1 MGTWLIIAAAFAPQ
15 AAETQA
21 APPTTQQVAP
31 PAAERG
37 VIAYPPAFFADI
49 RPVSAYDMVI
59 RVPGFTFDKGS
70 TVRGLEGSGG
80 NVLIDGHPPLAK
92 NDPLE
97 DILRRI
103 PADSVA
109 HVEVIRGGAPGI
121 DMEGRSVLA
130 NVVRKQ
136 VAGFR
141 GSVQPYFDAVYDG
154 RFLPGVRFEG
164 LWTLPGGRTAA
175 LSQTFSTGHFP
186 NDENGDGDRIRYA
199 PDGRTRL
206 IDSEVDADQHG
217 HRIQTTGA
225 FTAPFLGGLLS
236 LNGALQFNYGALEL
250 YDTDRISG
258 GVEYEKS
265 PNKRGQHEAGMRFSR
280 RLSDTI
286 GLEAVLF
293 QQVFIQD
300 QRSYFQAPTLTRDF
314 ALDRK
319 NYETVGRVQFNVTP
333 RPGMKIEI
341 GSEGAYNRLDSQT
354 RLSVNGRAVALP
366 AGDVLV
372 EELRANAILRGTWQA
387 TPQLT
392 LEAGGRQEVSRVTS
406 EGDVTLEKS
415 LHFLKPRAA
424 VTWNPDA
431 LMQVRMRVEREVGQ
445 LNFDDFVASPNVAS
459 TGVVVAGNPDLTP
472 QQAWVYEATLERRF
486 WKDGSIV
493 LTYRRF
499 DLSDVVDRLPIVS
512 STGVVLA
519 DAPGNIDS
527 GSKNEIAVGLT
538 VPLDRVGL
546 KAAQLK
552 GQVTWRDT
560 KVLDP
565 LTSSNRQISTLHPV
579 DWEVHFSQA
588 LPDWKMTWGLD
599 LLGGFRERVFRL
611 TEIET
616 KKVSPYLIL
625 FTEHRLAPDLTLR
638 VEANGINMR
647 AAKRIRE
654 VYVGPRS
661 QGRLNY
667 TDVRDLEWGGNLLVR
682 LRKTLGR

>member
-1 MGTWLIIAAAFAPQ
+1 MGPWLLIAAAAAPQ
-15 AAETQA
+15 AA
-21 APPTTQQVAP
+21 VAP
-31 PAAERG
+31 AAVERG

-59 RVPGFTFDKGS
+59 RLPGFTFDKGA

-97 DILRRI
+97 DILKRI
-103 PADSVA
+103 PAGSVA
-109 HVEVIRGGAPGI
+109 RVEVIRGGAPGI

-141 GSVQPYFDAVYDG
+141 GAAQPYVDLVYDG
-154 RFLPGVRFEG
+154 RVLPGVRFEG
-164 LWTLPGGRTAA
+164 QWTLPGGRTVE

-199 PDGRTRL
+199 PDLRRI

-217 HRIQTTGA
+217 HRFQTTGA
-225 FTAPFLGGLLS
+225 FTSPFLGGQLS
-236 LNGALQFNYGALEL
+236 LNGAIQFNYGTLEL
-250 YDTDRISG
+250 YDTDRLTG
-258 GVEYEKS
+258 AVEYEKA
-265 PNKRGQHEAGMRFSR
+265 PNDRQQYEGGLRFSR
-280 RLSDTI
+280 KLSDTV
-286 GLEAVLF
+286 GLETLLF

-300 QRSYFQAPTLTRDF
+300 QRSHFEAPTLTRDF
-314 ALDRK
+314 MLDRRT
-319 NYETVGRVQFNVTP
+319 YETVGRVQFNITP
-333 RPGMKIEI
+333 AAGVRIEA
-341 GSEGAYNRLDSQT
+341 GTEGAYNRLDSQT
-354 RLSVNGRAVALP
+354 RLSANGRPVVLP

-372 EELRANAILRGTWQA
+372 EELRANAILRGTWRA
-387 TPQLT
+387 TPKLT
-392 LEAGGRQEVSRVTS
+392 LEAGARQEYSRVTS
-406 EGDVTLEKS
+406 EGDVVLEKT
-415 LHFLKPRAA
+415 LTFLKPRAA
-424 VTWNPDA
+424 LTWNPDPIT
-431 LMQVRMRVEREVGQ
+431 QVRLRVEREVGQ

-472 QQAWVYEATLERRF
+472 QQAWVYEATIERQF
-486 WKDGSIV
+486 WKDGSVV

-499 DLSDVVDRLPIVS
+499 DLTDVVDRLPILS
-512 STGVVLA
+512 PTGVVLA
-519 DAPGNIDS
+519 DAPGNIDT
-527 GSKNEIAVGLT
+527 GTKTEIAAGLT
-538 VPLDRVGL
+538 VPLDRLGL

-565 LTSSNRQISTLHPV
+565 LTRSNRQISTLHPV
-579 DWEVHFSQA
+579 DWELHFSQA

-625 FTEHRLAPDLTLR
+625 FTEHRLRPDVTLR
-638 VEANGINMR
+638 FEANGINMR

-667 TDVRDLEWGGNLLVR
+667 TDVRDLEWGGNLMVR
-682 LRKTLGR
+682 LRKTFGG